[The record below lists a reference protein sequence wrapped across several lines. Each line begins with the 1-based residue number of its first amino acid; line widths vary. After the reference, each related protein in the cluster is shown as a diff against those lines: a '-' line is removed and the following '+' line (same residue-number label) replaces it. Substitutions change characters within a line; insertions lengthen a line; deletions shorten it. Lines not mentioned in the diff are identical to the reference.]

1 MITIALPKGRLA
13 EETVKFFGKCGL
25 LNVEIEEDSRKLI
38 FTEEENKLRIILV
51 KPFDVPTY
59 VEYGAADMGV
69 VGKDVIMEKNVNI
82 FEILDMGIGRCYLA
96 LAGLKG
102 KKAEFIRK
110 KDKVIATKYPEIT
123 KEYFKKINHQSP
135 RIIRLNGSVELAPLL
150 GLADGIVDV
159 VETGRTLK
167 ENGLEV
173 YEKMFDIS
181 ARLII
186 NRASL
191 KMKKDII
198 NGIVEI
204 IERGLRLESIIC
216 PKSGF

>member
-13 EETVKFFGKCGL
+13 QETADFFEKCGL
-25 LNVEIEEDSRKLI
+25 LNIKMEEDSRKLI
-38 FTEEENKLRIILV
+38 FIDEVNNLRIILV

-82 FEILDMGIGRCYLA
+82 FEILDMGIGRCFLA
-96 LAGLKG
+96 LAGVKG
-102 KKAEFIRK
+102 KKEDFIRK
-110 KDKVIATKYPEIT
+110 KDKVIATKYPEVT
-123 KEYFKKINHQSP
+123 REYFEKINHQSLKV
-135 RIIRLNGSVELAPLL
+135 IRLNGSVELAPLL

-173 YEKMFDIS
+173 YEKLFDIS

-191 KMKKDII
+191 KMKKDLI
-198 NGIVEI
+198 NDIVGR
-204 IERGLRLESIIC
+204 IERGLEIEGAIC
-216 PKSGF
+216 PKS

>member
-13 EETVKFFGKCGL
+13 QETADFFEKCGL
-25 LNVEIEEDSRKLI
+25 LNIKMEEDSRKLI
-38 FTEEENKLRIILV
+38 FIDEVNNLRIILV

-82 FEILDMGIGRCYLA
+82 FEILDMGIGRCFLA
-96 LAGLKG
+96 LAGVKG
-102 KKAEFIRK
+102 KKEDFIRK
-110 KDKVIATKYPEIT
+110 KDKVIATKYPEVT
-123 KEYFKKINHQSP
+123 REYFEKINHQSLKV
-135 RIIRLNGSVELAPLL
+135 IRLNGSVELAPLL

-173 YEKMFDIS
+173 YEKLFDIS

-191 KMKKDII
+191 KMKKDLI
-198 NGIVEI
+198 NDIVER
-204 IERGLRLESIIC
+204 IERGLEIEGAIC
-216 PKSGF
+216 PKS

>member
-13 EETVKFFGKCGL
+13 QETVNFFEKCGL
-25 LNVEIEEDSRKLI
+25 LNIKMEEDSRKLI
-38 FTEEENKLRIILV
+38 FIDEVNNLRIILV

-82 FEILDMGIGRCYLA
+82 FEILDMGIGRCFLA
-96 LAGLKG
+96 LAGIKG
-102 KKAEFIRK
+102 KKEEFIKK
-110 KDKVIATKYPEIT
+110 KDKVIATKYPEVT
-123 KEYFKKINHQSP
+123 REYFEKINHQNLKV
-135 RIIRLNGSVELAPLL
+135 IRLNGSVELAPLL

-173 YEKMFDIS
+173 YEKLFDIS

-191 KMKKDII
+191 KMKKDLI
-198 NGIVEI
+198 NEIVGR
-204 IERGLRLESIIC
+204 IERGLELEGIVC
-216 PKSGF
+216 PRS

>member
-1 MITIALPKGRLA
+1 
-13 EETVKFFGKCGL
+13 
-25 LNVEIEEDSRKLI
+25 
-38 FTEEENKLRIILV
+38 
-51 KPFDVPTY
+51 
-59 VEYGAADMGV
+59 GV

-82 FEILDMGIGRCYLA
+82 FEILDMGIGRCFLA

-102 KKAEFIRK
+102 KKEDFIRK
-110 KDKVIATKYPEIT
+110 KDKVIATKYPEVT
-123 KEYFKKINHQSP
+123 REYFEKIDHQNLKV
-135 RIIRLNGSVELAPLL
+135 IRLNGSVELAPLL

-173 YEKMFDIS
+173 YEKLFDIS

-191 KMKKDII
+191 KMKKDLI
-198 NGIVEI
+198 NDIVGR
-204 IERGLRLESIIC
+204 IERGLEIEGIIC
-216 PKSGF
+216 QK